1 MRCGWCRVSELAQAH
16 EALLSALDTLRRSIG
31 RPSGRDIARAA
42 GCSHVTA
49 SATFTGR
56 LVPSW
61 PTLRRIVLALEGN
74 LDDIR
79 PLWQAY
85 QDARPEPLRR
95 RGGRVSAFEVRLPLA
110 DDCVMVVTATRR
122 PTAQEWTNAL
132 QMLAFVADPTKARQ

>member
-1 MRCGWCRVSELAQAH
+1 MSELARAH
-16 EALLSALDTLRRSIG
+16 ETLLSALDTLRRSIG
-31 RPSGRDIARAA
+31 RPSARDIARAA

-49 SATFTGR
+49 SAAFTGR

-61 PTLRRIVLALEGN
+61 PTLRRIVLALEGD

-85 QDARPEPLRR
+85 QDARPEPR
-95 RGGRVSAFEVRLPLA
+95 RGRRVSAFEVRLPLA

-122 PTAQEWTNAL
+122 PTAQEWANAL
-132 QMLAFVADPTKARQ
+132 QMLAFVADPTKARR